1 MGINPNSGD
10 GVEKNYTIDGRHDA
24 EGLVSDAEHTGQ
36 EAGKAFAHIAA
47 QADSANKGTSELST
61 KVADHESRIKTLESK
76 NKDTEP
82 ELESTSGNGWVVYK
96 RGGMVT
102 MVLTG
107 LEAGFTVPE
116 GYRPPVGIQAP
127 IVRGSGSHD
136 ARFGIG
142 ALGALKLYGTY
153 TTPVTGIVTYP
164 AA

>member
-1 MGINPNSGD
+1 MGIRPNKGD
-10 GVEKNYTIDGRHDA
+10 KVETNYRIDGSTEA
-24 EGLVSDAEHTGQ
+24 QELINDAEHTGN
-36 EAGKAFAHIAA
+36 EVGKVFAEIDA
-47 QADSANKGTSELST
+47 QADSANTGLSELS
-61 KVADHESRIKTLESK
+61 KRVAALEK
-76 NKDTEP
+76 QTTQP
-82 ELESTSGNGWVVYK
+82 EMTSISGDGWAAYK

-127 IVRGSGSHD
+127 IVRGAGSHD

-142 ALGALKLYGTY
+142 TLGALKMYGTY

>member
-1 MGINPNSGD
+1 MGIRPQSGSP
-10 GVEKNYTIDGRHDA
+10 VEGKYRIDGPHIA
-24 EGLVSDAEHTGQ
+24 NGLVEDSQHTGEQ
-36 EAGKAFAHIAA
+36 AGQAIVEISA
-47 QADSANKGTSELST
+47 QADSANKGTAELSKRVT
-61 KVADHESRIKTLESK
+61 ALEK
-76 NKDTEP
+76 QAAQP
-82 ELESTSGNGWVVYK
+82 ETTSISGDGWAAYK

-127 IVRGSGSHD
+127 IVRGAGSHD

-142 ALGALKLYGTY
+142 SLGALKLYGTY

-164 AA
+164 AV

>member
-1 MGINPNSGD
+1 MGIRPNTGENVETHYRVD
-10 GVEKNYTIDGRHDA
+10 GSA
-24 EGLVSDAEHTGQ
+24 EAQQLITDAEHTGN
-36 EAGKAFAHIAA
+36 EAGKVFAEVSA
-47 QADSANKGTSELST
+47 QADSASKGTSELSK
-61 KVADHESRIKTLESK
+61 KVKDHEARLAALESGGV
-76 NKDTEP
+76 D
-82 ELESTSGNGWVVYK
+82 SISGDGWAAYK

-127 IVRGSGSHD
+127 IVRGAGSHD

-142 ALGALKLYGTY
+142 AFGALKLYGTY

-164 AA
+164 AV

>member
-1 MGINPNSGD
+1 MGIRPNSGD
-10 GVEKNYTIDGRHDA
+10 RVERNYTIDGRHDA
-24 EGLVSDAEHTGQ
+24 DNLVTEAEYTGN
-36 EAGKAFAHIAA
+36 EAGKAFAHISA
-47 QADSANKGTSELST
+47 QADSANTGMSELSQR
-61 KVADHESRIKTLESK
+61 VSALEAK
-76 NKDTEP
+76 AKDPQP
-82 ELESTSGNGWVVYK
+82 ELESISGDGWAAYK

-127 IVRGSGSHD
+127 IVRGAGSHD

-142 ALGALKLYGTY
+142 ALGTLKMYGSY

>member
-10 GVEKNYTIDGRHDA
+10 GVERNYAIDGRQDA
-24 EGLVSDAEHTGQ
+24 ENLVTEAEHTGQ
-36 EAGKAFAHIAA
+36 EAGKAFAHISA
-47 QADSANKGTSELST
+47 QADSANTGMSELS
-61 KVADHESRIKTLESK
+61 KRVSALEAK
-76 NKDTEP
+76 AKEPQP
-82 ELESTSGNGWVVYK
+82 ELESISGDGWAAYK
-96 RGGMVT
+96 RSGIVT
-102 MVLTG
+102 MILTG